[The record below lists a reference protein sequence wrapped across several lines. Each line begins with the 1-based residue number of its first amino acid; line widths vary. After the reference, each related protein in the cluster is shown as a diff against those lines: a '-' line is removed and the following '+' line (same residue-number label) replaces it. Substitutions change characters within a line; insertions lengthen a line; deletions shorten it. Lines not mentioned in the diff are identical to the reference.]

1 MSVLRPRRRPALLLL
16 AVLALLLLL
25 LSPMCRLIAEK
36 LASKI
41 LGRLHR
47 IEDHCVA
54 EERSEHLPSEVFF
67 PRLELNQIDCP
78 CNIPRHARWGQMPC

>member
-16 AVLALLLLL
+16 AVLALLLL

-54 EERSEHLPSEVFF
+54 EERSEHLPSEVFL
-67 PRLELNQIDCP
+67 PRLELNQIDRS
-78 CNIPRHARWGQMPC
+78 CNISGHARRRQMSC